1 MADGRTLLM
10 VQVMIVFFL
19 YLMGYHSAGQQLMG
33 GWLCT
38 PQSISIG
45 FGNVST
51 GIPIACA
58 GTGSFD
64 TGASGMAGMADLIIM
79 LILGLAAIG
88 VATSVVSSNF
98 GLIYAI
104 PAVMISAVVVLFLTP
119 LSFMS
124 EIMLPYPLNTFIS
137 LVFGMMLI
145 YTIITFVRGGEL

>member
-10 VQVMIVFFL
+10 IQVMIVFFL

-58 GTGSFD
+58 GTGSA
-64 TGASGMAGMADLIIM
+64 GRRSASRCVAGRHAW
-79 LILGLAAIG
+79 G
-88 VATSVVSSNF
+88 
-98 GLIYAI
+98 
-104 PAVMISAVVVLFLTP
+104 
-119 LSFMS
+119 
-124 EIMLPYPLNTFIS
+124 
-137 LVFGMMLI
+137 
-145 YTIITFVRGGEL
+145 